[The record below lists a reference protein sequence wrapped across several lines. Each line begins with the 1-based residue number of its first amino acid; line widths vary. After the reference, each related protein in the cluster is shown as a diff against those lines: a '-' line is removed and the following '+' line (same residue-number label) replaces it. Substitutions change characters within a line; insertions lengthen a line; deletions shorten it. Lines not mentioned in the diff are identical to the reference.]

1 MEERKLIKYYS
12 LLFSS
17 FLFLIFS
24 FIFERETFDKS
35 EILNSNIVINPYKKH
50 PWKEQINILI
60 SKDGHYHTTL
70 TLKEEEENNIIVFS
84 LFGILSREK
93 ENSFKIKSTTKS
105 MYNKSELNFNSE
117 IINELYDLNNF
128 TIIDYF
134 DVIYRDKKTIIIERK
149 HGNIKSLMLT
159 RE

>member
-1 MEERKLIKYYS
+1 LIKYYS

>member
-1 MEERKLIKYYS
+1 MIKYYS

-17 FLFLIFS
+17 FVCLIFS

-35 EILNSNIVINPYKKH
+35 EILSSNIVINPYKKH
-50 PWKEQINILI
+50 PWQEQINILI

-70 TLKEEEENNIIVFS
+70 TLKEEEEENNINVFS

-93 ENSFKIKSTTKS
+93 ENSFKIKSTTKL
-105 MYNKSELNFNSE
+105 MYHKSEFNFNSE
-117 IINELYDLNNF
+117 IINKLYDLNNF

-134 DVIYRDKKTIIIERK
+134 DVIYRDKSKIIIERK
-149 HGNIKSLMLT
+149 HGNINSLMLT

>member
-1 MEERKLIKYYS
+1 MIKYYS